1 MYLKRTPT
9 RSDLQRLDRYA
20 WMLDS
25 VLRLPGGIRIGLD
38 GIIGLVPGVGDAVAA
53 LLSAYIVI
61 EAYRLG
67 VSRSVL
73 ARMSANIFL
82 ETVIGSIPLLGD
94 AFDIAFKANVR
105 NASLL
110 RRYLENPV
118 STRRRSRVMLTLYAL
133 AAITM
138 LILAVGLPILVL
150 MQLVRVL
157 GPGS

>member
-1 MYLKRTPT
+1 MDSKRTPT
-9 RSDLQRLDRYA
+9 RSDLKRLDRYA
-20 WMLDS
+20 WILDS
-25 VLRLPGGIRIGLD
+25 LLRLPGGIRIGLD
-38 GIIGLVPGVGDAVAA
+38 GIIGLVPGLGDAVSA

-67 VSRSVL
+67 ASRSVL
-73 ARMSANIFL
+73 ARMSANIFM

-118 STRRRSRVMLTLYAL
+118 STRRRSRLILSLYAL

-138 LILAVGLPILVL
+138 LILAVGFPIFVLVKL
-150 MQLVRVL
+150 VHVLQLHL
-157 GPGS
+157 